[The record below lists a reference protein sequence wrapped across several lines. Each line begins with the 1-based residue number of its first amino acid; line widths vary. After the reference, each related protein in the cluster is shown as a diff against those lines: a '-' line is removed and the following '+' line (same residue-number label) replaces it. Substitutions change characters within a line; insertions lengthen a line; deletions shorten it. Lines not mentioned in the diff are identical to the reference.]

1 MKGVLKMSTREKA
14 LCILDGLTDEQ
25 IAAFV
30 TLFGDYKPEEPNEK
44 TRSAIDEIENGGGK
58 VFSGSTEDLFKSLS
72 ED

>member
-1 MKGVLKMSTREKA
+1 MSTREKA

-30 TLFGDYKPEEPNEK
+30 TLFGDNKPEVPNVS
-44 TRSAIDEIENGGGK
+44 TRAAIAEIENGGGTK
-58 VFSGSTEDLFKSLS
+58 FSGSTEDLFKSLA

>member
-1 MKGVLKMSTREKA
+1 MNTREKA

-30 TLFGDYKPEEPNEK
+30 TLFGDNKPGEPNEN
-44 TRSAIDEIENGGGK
+44 TRAAIAEIENGGGTR
-58 VFSGSTEDLFKSLS
+58 FSGSTADLFKSLA